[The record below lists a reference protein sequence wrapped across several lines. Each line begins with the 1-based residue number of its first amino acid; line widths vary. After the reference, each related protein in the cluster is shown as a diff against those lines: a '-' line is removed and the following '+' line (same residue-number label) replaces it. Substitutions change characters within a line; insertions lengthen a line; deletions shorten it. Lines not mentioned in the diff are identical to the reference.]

1 MGGKVAGKTPGVKAG
16 LIRLACGAS
25 PGKISAPMATIP
37 ASPDPWRSALRGAR
51 AHVGPGLV
59 LQAGALG
66 LVLAYYYCAP
76 ARALLARLLELRQ
89 QTGFA
94 FAVVST
100 GLFGGLLPF
109 LYLRGGGG
117 SPARYG
123 WRQGAALTAFWAYKG
138 IEVDLFY
145 RILAHTVGAGH
156 EAGTI
161 LRKVMIDQLAYCPLF
176 AVPVTVAVYEWVEA
190 RFDFAAV
197 FADWR
202 APRWYLRR
210 TLPVLISNLG
220 VWVPAVAIIYSLP
233 TPLQLP
239 LQNLVLCFF
248 TLVIAHQ
255 TRRHGV
261 PMAL

>member
-1 MGGKVAGKTPGVKAG
+1 MAST
-16 LIRLACGAS
+16 RAS
-25 PGKISAPMATIP
+25 PF
-37 ASPDPWRSALRGAR
+37 PWRSALRGAR
-51 AHVGPGLV
+51 AHLGPGLV
-59 LQAGALG
+59 LQAGALA
-66 LVLAYYYCAP
+66 LVLAYYHCEP
-76 ARALLARLLELRQ
+76 ARVLLTRLLELRR

-100 GLFGGLLPF
+100 GLFGGFLPF
-109 LYLRGGGG
+109 LYLRGGGDT
-117 SPARYG
+117 PAHYS
-123 WRQGAALTAFWAYKG
+123 WRQGFALTAFWAYKG

-145 RILAHTVGAGH
+145 RILARTVGEGH

-161 LRKVMIDQLAYCPLF
+161 VTKVIIDQLVYCPIL
-176 AVPVTVAVYEWVEA
+176 AVPVTVLVYEWVEA
-190 RFDFAAV
+190 RFDGAAV

-202 APRWYLRR
+202 EPRWYLRR

-239 LQNLVLCFF
+239 LQNLVLCFY

-255 TRRHGV
+255 TRRHAV
-261 PMAL
+261 PNPT

>member
-1 MGGKVAGKTPGVKAG
+1 MA
-16 LIRLACGAS
+16 AS
-25 PGKISAPMATIP
+25 RPPSV
-37 ASPDPWRSALRGAR
+37 PWRSALQGAR
-51 AHVGPGLV
+51 AHVGPGLA
-59 LQAGALG
+59 LQAGALA
-66 LVLAYYYCAP
+66 LVLAYYYCGP
-76 ARALLARLLELRQ
+76 ARVLLNRLLELRQ

-100 GLFGGLLPF
+100 GLFGGFLPF
-109 LYLRGGGG
+109 LYLRGGGDA
-117 SPARYG
+117 PAHYG
-123 WRQGAALTAFWAYKG
+123 WRQGFALTAFWAYKG

-145 RILAHTVGAGH
+145 RILARTVGEGH

-161 LRKVMIDQLAYCPLF
+161 VTKVIIDQLVYCPIL
-176 AVPVTVAVYEWVEA
+176 AVPVTVLIYEWVEA
-190 RFDFAAV
+190 RFDGAAV

-202 APRWYLRR
+202 EPRWYLRR

-239 LQNLVLCFF
+239 LQNLVLCFY

-255 TRRHGV
+255 TRRHAV
-261 PMAL
+261 PNPT

>member
-1 MGGKVAGKTPGVKAG
+1 MA
-16 LIRLACGAS
+16 AS
-25 PGKISAPMATIP
+25 RPPSI
-37 ASPDPWRSALRGAR
+37 PWRSALQGAR
-51 AHVGPGLV
+51 AHVGPGLA
-59 LQAGALG
+59 LQAGALA
-66 LVLAYYYCAP
+66 LVLAYYYCGP
-76 ARALLARLLELRQ
+76 ARILLTRLLDLRQ

-100 GLFGGLLPF
+100 GLFGGFLPF
-109 LYLRGGGG
+109 LYLRGGGNA
-117 SPARYG
+117 PAHFS
-123 WRQGAALTAFWAYKG
+123 WRQGFALTAFWAYKG

-145 RILAHTVGAGH
+145 RILARTVGEGH

-161 LRKVMIDQLAYCPLF
+161 LRKVIIDQLVYCPIL
-176 AVPVTVAVYEWVEA
+176 AVPVTVLVYEWVEA
-190 RFDFAAV
+190 RFDRGAV

-202 APRWYLRR
+202 EPRWYLRR

-239 LQNLVLCFF
+239 LQNLVLCFY

-255 TRRHGV
+255 TRRQAV
-261 PMAL
+261 PNPT